1 MKAAIAAT
9 KGTSTPVADFLFQYD
24 ESGASRFHMP
34 GHKGRL
40 PQCMREKD
48 PELEAVLG
56 RDITEVHGADVLS
69 APTGIL
75 AKSEALTT
83 KAFGSRH
90 SFFCA
95 GGSSQ
100 TIKAMLSLA
109 CTPLYGEPKHTHIAA
124 GRNAHRS
131 FLAAASL
138 LPVDVSWI
146 PSDAETATLTSCPIS
161 PDSLRE
167 YLVEKRAEENA
178 VTHVYITSPDY
189 LGNMADIAGLAKVC
203 HSEGALLLVDNAHGA
218 YLKFTPTDLHPL
230 SLGADLVCNSAH
242 KTLPALTGTAYL
254 HVSKNA
260 PSFSDATVREALSL
274 WGSSSPSWLMLES
287 LDLLNCYFEKD
298 IYTDMAD
305 CCRAVDEIREKCREM
320 EIPLYGEEPLR
331 ISFSVPGHGPELAGL
346 FRANKMY
353 AEYADPDFLV
363 LMITPGN
370 TAEDFKRLS
379 DFLPEIKK
387 IVQMETDTDKERAR
401 IHRAMA
407 LPTRGDC
414 RLPERVYTLQE
425 AVRRPFTVVPTSESE
440 GRILARPAS
449 FCPPAVLP
457 AIPGERIDK
466 AIVECLMYYNI
477 SEVPVLL

>member
-1 MKAAIAAT
+1 
-9 KGTSTPVADFLFQYD
+9 
-24 ESGASRFHMP
+24 MP

-40 PQCMREKD
+40 PECLAKIDPDLSAVMR
-48 PELEAVLG
+48 

-75 AKSEALTT
+75 AESEALTT
-83 KAFGSRH
+83 QAFGSRH
-90 SFFCA
+90 SFYCA

-109 CTPLYGEPKHTHIAA
+109 ATPLHGEPKKTHIAA

-131 FLAAASL
+131 FLAGASL
-138 LPVDVSWI
+138 LPVEVSWI
-146 PSDAETATLTSCPIS
+146 PSDAETASLTSCPIS
-161 PDSLRE
+161 PESLRM
-167 YLVEKRAEENA
+167 YLEEKRAEGNA

-189 LGNMADIAGLAKVC
+189 LGNMADIAGLARVC

-218 YLKFTPTDLHPL
+218 YLKFLPEDLHPL

-260 PSFSDATVREALSL
+260 PAFSDATVREALSL

-287 LDLLNCYFEKD
+287 LDLLNLYFEKE
-298 IYTDMAD
+298 IYKDMAD
-305 CCRAVDEIREKCREM
+305 CCRATDEIRNKCRELG
-320 EIPLYGEEPLR
+320 IPLYGEEPLR
-331 ISFSVPGHGPELAGL
+331 LSFSVPGHGPRLAEL
-346 FRANKMY
+346 FRANNMY
-353 AEYADPDFLV
+353 PEYADPDYLV

-370 TAEDFKRLS
+370 TEEDFRRLS
-379 DFLPEIKK
+379 DFLPK
-387 IVQMETDTDKERAR
+387 IREFVSLETDADMERAR

-407 LPTRGDC
+407 LPTRGDS
-414 RLPERVYTLQE
+414 RLPKRAYTLQE
-425 AVRRPFTVVPTSESE
+425 AVQRPFTVVPTSEAE

-457 AIPGERIDK
+457 AIPGEVIDH
-466 AIVECLMYYNI
+466 AIVECLIYYNI
-477 SEVPVLL
+477 GEVPVLL